1 MDDRLE
7 RYAELLVRV
16 GVNLQPGQEL
26 VIAGVPEHAAT
37 VRAVARAGYRAG
49 ARRVVPWYRDPYVRR
64 ALIEFGPEE
73 LPATPQ
79 HVLDWIDT
87 WDGSMALVSLSGD
100 PAPGLFDDLDP
111 ARVAASEPFD
121 ERERH
126 IGKVVSGVLNWTIGS
141 SPTPAWAER
150 VLGTPDVDALWDLV
164 AETTRLEQ
172 PDPVAAWREHGERL
186 TARATVLNDLALDA
200 VRFRGPGTDLE
211 VGLIAGGRWG
221 AAGTTTKDGLEFIP
235 NLPTEEV
242 FTTPDL
248 RRTEGVARSTVP
260 LALGGSVVRDLRIR
274 FEGGRAVEVEAATGV
289 DNVRSQLAA
298 DPQAAFLGEVAL
310 VDGTS
315 AVGKTGL
322 VFQDTL
328 FDENATCHIAYGS
341 GLPAVVDGT
350 DGLGREELL
359 ELGVN
364 VSGMH
369 TDFMIGG
376 PDVEV
381 DGLDADGT
389 ATAILRD
396 DAWVLTG

>member
-111 ARVAASEPFD
+111 VRVAASEPFD

-200 VRFRGPGTDLE
+200 VRFRGPDTDLE

-242 FTTPDL
+242 FTAPDW
-248 RRTEGVARSTVP
+248 RRTQGTVRSTMP
-260 LALGGSVVRDLRIR
+260 LVLGGTTVRGLELR
-274 FEGGRAVEVEAATGV
+274 FEEGKIVEVRAEAG
-289 DNVRSQLAA
+289 RELIEA
-298 DPQAAFLGEVAL
+298 DTNADAQAAFLGEVAL
-310 VDGTS
+310 VDGSS
-315 AVGKTGL
+315 AVGRTGR
-322 VFQDTL
+322 VFYNTL
-328 FDENATCHIAYGS
+328 FDENARSHIAYGA
-341 GLPAVVDGT
+341 GIETTLPDLA
-350 DGLGREELL
+350 GRPSEDFLAA
-359 ELGVN
+359 GIN
-364 VSGMH
+364 VSRTH

-376 PDVEV
+376 PEVAV
-381 DGLDADGT
+381 DGIRADGT
-389 ATAILRD
+389 VVPLIRD
-396 DAWVLTG
+396 DAFVI